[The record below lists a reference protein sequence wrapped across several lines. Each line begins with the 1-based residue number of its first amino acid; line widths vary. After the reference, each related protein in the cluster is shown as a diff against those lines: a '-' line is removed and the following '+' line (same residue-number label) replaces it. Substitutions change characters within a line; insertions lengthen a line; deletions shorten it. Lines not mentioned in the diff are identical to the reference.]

1 MEDKSYKYRG
11 RRPVLNLFLH
21 NIRYMI
27 ESLEL
32 ANWRSHADTKLQFGK
47 GTNLIV
53 GIMGSGKSA
62 VLDGMCYAL
71 YGTFPALRRRSV
83 GTEDL
88 IRHGEKEARV
98 ALEFA
103 HSGKKYRVARAL
115 RKGEHGKMEASAK
128 IFEDGKLLD
137 SGQARVSELVAGR
150 LGVDYE
156 LFNRAIYSDQNNIGY
171 FLELDAGRRKREM
184 DGLMGLDRFEEV
196 RANAVRVINRME
208 AERKL
213 LEGRYD
219 AKRHGALVKEMEEK
233 RGRLGKEEEEGRK
246 AEAEM
251 KAAAAEAEVAEKG
264 LSAMRKAKERK
275 EGAARALEKERGGME
290 ALRAEIFGKEIGVD
304 ALLKKKKELGDAG
317 AELERISSLIAN
329 AEKENSSIAR
339 DVGALGA
346 RLREAERAEKERK
359 AAEEALKRILD
370 GKDLKALEGRVKAA
384 DAEIIELSSNAK
396 ALLSGAKE
404 MEKYVDAID
413 DKCPVCGTELGHDKA
428 EHIRE
433 ERERG
438 ITEKKVVAAS
448 AQKRVAELEKE
459 AAGIRKIICEAEDA
473 RRRIAAPAC
482 EPREKLAPMLAEAKG
497 KAEKAE
503 RGIAKLAEERKAAE
517 RRHREAAIAAREAE
531 ALEAKGR
538 ALDALE
544 KRVAELEKEHSSIEF
559 SEQEYAQ
566 ADGKARELL
575 LRRERAAGKWR
586 EAGRV
591 IASLK
596 EMVEALHRELEGME
610 GARKEIEKK
619 GEMLAQLAL
628 FRNAVVEAQAELRT
642 ELVEAI
648 NAAMNG
654 IWPVLYPYA
663 DYRQLRIAASEEDYS
678 FEVYDGE
685 WRRLEKVG
693 SGGERACL
701 ALTLRIALAT
711 VLAPEAGWLV
721 LDEPTH
727 NLDRGA
733 VQALAEAL
741 ESKVPELV
749 EQAFV
754 ISHEESLMNSE
765 FARSYRFSRD
775 KECGGATAAEEI

>member
-1 MEDKSYKYRG
+1 
-11 RRPVLNLFLH
+11 
-21 NIRYMI
+21 MI
-27 ESLEL
+27 TSLEL
-32 ANWRSHADTKLQFGK
+32 ANWRSHAGTKLQFGK

-62 VLDGMCYAL
+62 VLDGICYAL

-88 IRHGEKEARV
+88 VRHGAKEARV
-98 ALEFA
+98 ALEFV

-137 SGQARVSELVAGR
+137 SGQARVSELVAER

-171 FLELDAGRRKREM
+171 FLELDAGRRKKEM
-184 DGLMGLDRFEEV
+184 DGLMGLDRFEDV
-196 RANAVRVINRME
+196 RANAVRVMNRME
-208 AERKL
+208 GERKL

-219 AKRHGALVKEMEEK
+219 EKRHGALVTEREEK

-251 KAAAAEAEVAEKG
+251 KAAAVEAEAAEKE
-264 LSAMRKAKERK
+264 LAAMRKAKEGK
-275 EGAARALEKERGGME
+275 ENAARGLEKERGRME
-290 ALRAEIFGKEIGVD
+290 ALRAEVAGKEMGGD
-304 ALLKKKKELGDAG
+304 ALQKRRKGLEDAA
-317 AELERISSLIAN
+317 AELEKISSLISN
-329 AEKENSSIAR
+329 VEKENSSMAR
-339 DVGALGA
+339 EVGALGA
-346 RLREAERAEKERK
+346 RLREAERAEKERR
-359 AAEEALKRILD
+359 AAEETLRRVLD
-370 GKDLKALEGRVKAA
+370 GKDVKALEGRMKE
-384 DAEIIELSSNAK
+384 AEAGIIELSSNAK
-396 ALLSGAKE
+396 ALLRGAQE
-404 MEKYVDAID
+404 MEKYLDAID

-428 EHIRE
+428 EHIRG
-433 ERERG
+433 ERERA
-438 ITEKKVVAAS
+438 IAEKEGEAS
-448 AQKRVAELEKE
+448 SVQKRVAELERE
-459 AAGIRKIICEAEDA
+459 AMGIRKMICDAEDA

-482 EPREKLAPMLAEAKG
+482 EPGREKLASMLAEAKG

-503 RGIAKLAEERKAAE
+503 RGIAELAEGRKAAE
-517 RRHREAAIAAREAE
+517 KRHREAAIAAREAE
-531 ALEAKGR
+531 ALDAKGR
-538 ALDALE
+538 ALDALA
-544 KRVAELEKEHSSIEF
+544 KRVVELEKEHSSIQF
-559 SEQEYAQ
+559 SEQEYVKC
-566 ADGKARELL
+566 DGGARELL
-575 LRRERAAGKWR
+575 LRRERAEGKLR

-596 EMVEALHRELEGME
+596 EMVEALHRELGGME
-610 GARKEIEKK
+610 GARRELEKK

-628 FRNAVVEAQAELRT
+628 FRNAVVEAQAELRAD
-642 ELVEAI
+642 LVEAI

-663 DYRQLRIAASEEDYS
+663 DYRQLRIAAGEEDYS
-678 FEVYDGE
+678 FEIYDGE

-727 NLDRGA
+727 NLDRRA

-741 ESKVPELV
+741 ENKVPELV

-765 FARSYRFSRD
+765 FARSYRFTRD
-775 KECGGATAAEEI
+775 KEGGGATAAEEI